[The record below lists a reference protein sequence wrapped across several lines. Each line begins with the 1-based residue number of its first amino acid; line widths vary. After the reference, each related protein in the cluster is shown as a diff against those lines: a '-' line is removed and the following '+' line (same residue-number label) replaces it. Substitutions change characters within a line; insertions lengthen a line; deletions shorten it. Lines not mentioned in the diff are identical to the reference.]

1 MSKEWSSLH
10 YCTLHQ
16 NEFKQIIRGKEKKK
30 KKKKERTWSFWFL
43 FETKEAWFTSLYIGS
58 QCYIQCVIFWLLLLF
73 TSSIYIINKKKNNK
87 QTKRNKEIR
96 QKSEHGCSKISRVQ
110 EYRHFQWAELSHF
123 YTTSAGS
130 AFLTLQIVKDIIY
143 RFVNKLH
150 SFFRT

>member
-1 MSKEWSSLH
+1 MSKEWNSLH

-16 NEFKQIIRGKEKKK
+16 NEFKQIIRGKEG
-30 KKKKERTWSFWFL
+30 KKKERTWSFWFL

-73 TSSIYIINKKKNNK
+73 TSSIYIINKKRKKNNQEK
-87 QTKRNKEIR
+87 KEIR
-96 QKSEHGCSKISRVQ
+96 QKSEHGCNKISRVR

-150 SFFRT
+150 SFLGHK

>member
-16 NEFKQIIRGKEKKK
+16 NEFKQIIRGKEKK

-73 TSSIYIINKKKNNK
+73 TSSIYIINKKKITNK
-87 QTKRNKEIR
+87 QKEIK
-96 QKSEHGCSKISRVQ
+96 KSGRNQSTVVVKYPGCESTDI
-110 EYRHFQWAELSHF
+110 FNELSWAIF
-123 YTTSAGS
+123 ILLRQEVLS
-130 AFLTLQIVKDIIY
+130 
-143 RFVNKLH
+143 
-150 SFFRT
+150 

>member
-10 YCTLHQ
+10 YCMLHQ

-73 TSSIYIINKKKNNK
+73 TSSIYIINKKKITNK
-87 QTKRNKEIR
+87 QKEIK
-96 QKSEHGCSKISRVQ
+96 KSGRNQSTVVVKYPGCESTDI
-110 EYRHFQWAELSHF
+110 FNELSWAIF
-123 YTTSAGS
+123 ILLRQEVLS
-130 AFLTLQIVKDIIY
+130 
-143 RFVNKLH
+143 
-150 SFFRT
+150 